1 MIVEPSCS
9 RFGPQARFQAPDY
22 TASGRCGT
30 DSGLQAAARTTR
42 LPALS
47 RVEAI
52 ALKSSSTSMI
62 WNHAPDRGAGLDV
75 IENRHRRIVEDIC
88 SSEGLRIP
96 CQALEIFRYPAL
108 GTLRW
113 PRLFGCLTAKFWSS
127 TERQT
132 PPCVSHCAREGGQSL
147 RCGAVP
153 DSREYVLGTTYPS
166 HATHREHLGYPL

>member
-1 MIVEPSCS
+1 MEPSCS

-96 CQALEIFRYPAL
+96 CQALEIFRYSAL

-113 PRLFGCLTAKFWSS
+113 PCLFGCLTAKFWSS

-132 PPCVSHCAREGGQSL
+132 PPCVPHCACEGGRSL